1 MKMLMWENGIWQVT
15 GLATAYRPILTM
27 RHMRY
32 LRREEADIMASGGY
46 LMCLKQPPM
55 AMTAMYLMKI

>member
-1 MKMLMWENGIWQVT
+1 MKMPMSANGIWQVT
-15 GLATAYRPILTM
+15 GQATVYLPILTM

-32 LRREEADIMASGGY
+32 LRREEADITASGGY
-46 LMCLKQPPM
+46 LMCLKRPPM